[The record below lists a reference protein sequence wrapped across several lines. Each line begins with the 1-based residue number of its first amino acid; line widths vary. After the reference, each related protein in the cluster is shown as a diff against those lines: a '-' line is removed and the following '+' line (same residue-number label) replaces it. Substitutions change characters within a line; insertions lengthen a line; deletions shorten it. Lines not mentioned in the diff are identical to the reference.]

1 MSSSTAD
8 LQCIDSIKNRHR
20 VPSAKCVEATAT
32 SDQHKSDKNPHR
44 REKNR
49 LYEIEIVAE
58 EGSKVKVH
66 YSGYGEEYD
75 EWKPRSEI
83 HYIKPQFD
91 QVDEDFSP
99 LTELARAIK
108 RKLLPSCSGDPDVR
122 IQVSIDQSSF
132 RALQELGTPQ
142 VQRGANSQQYTIG
155 DYKSL
160 DEVLG
165 KNWHFRVVNKAGDF
179 SYAILQTIS
188 FQLSRGRPILEYEVE
203 KKQDG
208 TLQLTPAYIEQSRIL
223 VFKFVRGDGNKQKLT
238 DFLS

>member
-108 RKLLPSCSGDPDVR
+108 RKLLPSLSGDPDVGVYR
-122 IQVSIDQSSF
+122 SVLISSF
-132 RALQELGTPQ
+132 ARI
-142 VQRGANSQQYTIG
+142 RNSP
-155 DYKSL
+155 SL
-160 DEVLG
+160 R
-165 KNWHFRVVNKAGDF
+165 W
-179 SYAILQTIS
+179 S
-188 FQLSRGRPILEYEVE
+188 
-203 KKQDG
+203 
-208 TLQLTPAYIEQSRIL
+208 
-223 VFKFVRGDGNKQKLT
+223 
-238 DFLS
+238 